1 MSFCGKC
8 GSEVPEGARFCMK
21 CGRSVSENKPEDI
34 SSAVIGGAVAPAPE
48 QTPVSE
54 PAPVADEPVAAEQVP
69 DVAQP
74 GNPSP
79 AEAPRQAKKSKAF
92 IAGLIAAIAAFILV
106 ILIGVMIYNNAGNK
120 EPVGTGD
127 ALTQMIEQAEMNTE
141 YITE

>member
-1 MSFCGKC
+1 MSFCGNC

-21 CGRSVSENKPEDI
+21 CGRSVAVPETQP
-34 SSAVIGGAVAPAPE
+34 VHVPEQAPAPE